1 MVRLEREGNSFVFI
15 TGKTQTAQDINI
27 LLNALSELKKSTPDT
42 SKIKE
47 GLLFIDNSNESDIR
61 NEIKNLLR
69 KALESEGTSLHI

>member
-15 TGKTQTAQDINI
+15 TGKTQAVQDINI
-27 LLNALSELKKSTPDT
+27 LLIALSELQSNTPDA

-47 GLLFIDNSNESDIR
+47 GLLFIENSNECDIR

-69 KALESEGTSLHI
+69 KALESEGL

>member
-15 TGKTQTAQDINI
+15 TGKTQPVQDINI
-27 LLNALSELKKSTPDT
+27 LLIALSELQKSTPDT

-47 GLLFIDNSNESDIR
+47 GLLFIDNSNEFDIR

-69 KALESEGTSLHI
+69 KALEIEGTSLQI